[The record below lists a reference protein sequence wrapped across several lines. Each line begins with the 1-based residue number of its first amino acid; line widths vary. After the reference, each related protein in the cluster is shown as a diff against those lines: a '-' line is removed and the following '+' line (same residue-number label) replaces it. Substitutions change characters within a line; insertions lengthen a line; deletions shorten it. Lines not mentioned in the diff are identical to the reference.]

1 MIRRT
6 KYKGRI
12 GALLLTF
19 CLLAGGCQ
27 AGQGDG
33 TESAGLAEQETAKST
48 AAEGGAEASP
58 SEIVQFSDLFDDE
71 DFEIGF
77 DENESAQ
84 IVCGEDAVQCG
95 SAVGCGGGGAGLLYR
110 GQGL

>member
-6 KYKGRI
+6 KYKGRV

-33 TESAGLAEQETAKST
+33 TESAGLAEQ
-48 AAEGGAEASP
+48 
-58 SEIVQFSDLFDDE
+58 FSDLFDDE

-77 DENESAQ
+77 D
-84 IVCGEDAVQCG
+84 
-95 SAVGCGGGGAGLLYR
+95 
-110 GQGL
+110 